1 MSSVRLEA
9 SEGGVLLPVQ
19 AHPKARRNAITG
31 EHDGRL
37 KVSVTHAPEKGKAN
51 QAIRS
56 VLAKTLAVKNV
67 QLHLVS
73 GETSAKKQFL
83 VTGETLDSL
92 RERIARCLEG
102 L

>member
-1 MSSVRLEA
+1 MSNVRLEA
-9 SEGGVLLPVQ
+9 GDGGVLLPVQ
-19 AHPKARRNAITG
+19 AHPKARPNAITG

-37 KVSVTHAPEKGKAN
+37 KVSVTQAPEKSKAN

-56 VLAKTLAVKNV
+56 MLAEALAIKKA
-67 QLHLVS
+67 QLRLVS

-83 VTGETLDSL
+83 VTGESLDSL
-92 RERIARCLEG
+92 RARIAQCLEG